1 MEEAVN
7 EEEGKKFANEI
18 NAVFKRTSAL
28 EGLGLDD
35 LFNELVDKYL
45 DEIQNDIKKND
56 NEKKGDNNN
65 KNIVINKE
73 DAEKPNKRRNC

>member
-1 MEEAVN
+1 M
-7 EEEGKKFANEI
+7 
-18 NAVFKRTSAL
+18 
-28 EGLGLDD
+28 GLDD